1 MTIMCTRLPTARLA
15 LAAAGVA
22 VLLSSPAGT
31 ARAGSHAPAA
41 DPVAEVL
48 RAVVG
53 VRAEIRTDARTAG
66 SLGTEREGSG
76 VVIGADGLVLTIG
89 YLILEAK
96 AAEVL
101 TPDGKAVPATVVGY
115 DHDTG
120 FGLLRAD
127 RPLGIKPVALG
138 DSAALAEGDMVLI
151 VSHEGAP
158 PATPARVVSRRPFAG
173 YWEYLLENAIF
184 TAPPHPGYGGAALI
198 GPDGRLLGI
207 GSLFVN
213 DAAAPATPGPG
224 NMFVPIDGLKPILA
238 DLLEHGRPSRPSH
251 PWLGLYTEQNRGRVF
266 IVRVAAG
273 GPAEKVGLKAGD
285 IIMGVG
291 GKRVRD
297 MADFFRKVWA
307 RGDAGTE
314 IPIDVLPMGAADPVI
329 ARVVVPSL
337 DRYRWLR
344 LEGGL

>member
-1 MTIMCTRLPTARLA
+1 MITMSIRLPTARRA
-15 LAAAGVA
+15 LAAAGLA
-22 VLLSSPAGT
+22 ALLSSPAGT
-31 ARAGSHAPAA
+31 AGAGEQAPT
-41 DPVAEVL
+41 DSVAEVL

-53 VRAEIRTDARTAG
+53 VRADIRADARTAG

-89 YLILEAK
+89 YLILEAQ

-101 TPDGKAVPATVVGY
+101 TADGEAVPATVVGY
-115 DHDTG
+115 DHNTG

-138 DSAALAEGDMVLI
+138 DSAALAEGDMVLA
-151 VSHEGAP
+151 VSHEGARP
-158 PATPARVVSRRPFAG
+158 VTPARVVSRRPFAG

-213 DAAAPATPGPG
+213 DAVAPATPGPG

-266 IVRVAAG
+266 IVRVAGG
-273 GPAEKVGLKAGD
+273 GPAEKAGLKAGD

-291 GKRVRD
+291 GKRVKD

-314 IPIDVLPMGAADPVI
+314 IPIDVLPLGATDLVI

-337 DRYRWLR
+337 DRYRWLK
-344 LEGGL
+344 LNGDL